1 MKRIGL
7 VRGAV
12 AALLLLPGI
21 SFALGLGDVHLNSAL
36 NAPLDAEIE
45 LVNATPEDLATLDAK
60 LASKETFARYGLDW
74 PPFMAS
80 ITVTR
85 DRGANGSQV
94 LRLKSNETVT
104 EPFLTLLIE
113 ATWARGRL
121 VREYTVLLDPPV
133 FAPNSVTPAQVAPP
147 VSAPQSASTGE
158 INRPVPQQAP
168 SAAPMA
174 AGGGDSYEVQRGDSL
189 SAIARRLSASTG
201 ARTDQLMVSIF
212 RGNPS
217 AFEGDMNRL
226 RAGAVLRVPSGDEI
240 AAVSPAEA
248 SAEISRV
255 AGSWAS
261 TAGSSP
267 SGRLRLV
274 PPSDSAS
281 AGSGAANSAEVAELQ
296 SRVRELEGQLTE
308 SKRMLELRNTEL
320 ADLQAKLAA
329 SQQAGAAQPAQ
340 PPPAAQVEAP
350 TTTPEATP
358 PAATPEATPE
368 TATPEAAAPSAE
380 PAPTPGET
388 QPSATEE
395 PAATP
400 AADQTDE
407 PSFVDTLVDNW
418 YILAGVLA
426 LVVLGVVFT
435 KSRGKRKTA
444 EFDDRLGR
452 LAEQGEDRLAEP
464 VVSISDTGRM
474 QAPAMAAAVPDDIL
488 VEESGTHRALQET
501 QDIPLAPTVRTDE
514 TISSETAVNLDQG
527 DPLAEAD
534 FHMAYGLY
542 DQAADL
548 VRIAIQREPGR
559 RDLKLKLLEVF
570 FVWGNKEQFLATAQE
585 LSETRGSAEPGEW
598 DKIVI
603 MGKQIAPEDPM
614 FAESGS
620 GSAVGVDLNLE
631 AGGTGRVDFDPFDV
645 SARMD
650 VTGGGGAD
658 PVDLDLGSALR
669 DPDATGEGLALPNR
683 DSTNQTT
690 REMTVKMTPAGSEA
704 PTVEQPAL
712 RPLDEPTIREKVEGA
727 MRRKLSSDQ
736 TAELA
741 LDDLGLELG
750 SLEQTDSS
758 LRLKPIGGAAGP
770 DANAPTMVAGL
781 DENSQRLLRAAAAR
795 QAGNGNANPEDSL
808 TEHGASG
815 TWFLTEREL
824 GGDVDLTKGRP
835 IDPNST
841 AAMAKFEMPDEGF
854 DISSTSRLAAI
865 DRNNLDFPVEPTREQ
880 PAMGGR
886 KVDLDLGGGGIEVPG
901 AVTEELA
908 VPDLEPV
915 TLSEVGTKLDLARA
929 YVDMGDPDGARN
941 ILNEVLSEGS
951 ASQKQ
956 EAQRLLESLP
966 G

>member
-1 MKRIGL
+1 MLRIGL
-7 VRGAV
+7 ARGLLAF
-12 AALLLLPGI
+12 LLLPGI
-21 SFALGLGDVHLNSAL
+21 SLALGLGDVHLNSPL

-74 PPFMAS
+74 PPFMS
-80 ITVTR
+80 GVTVSR
-85 DRGANGSQV
+85 DRSASGAQV
-94 LRLKSNETVT
+94 LRIKSTETVT

-113 ATWARGRL
+113 ASWARGRL

-133 FAPNSVTPAQVAPP
+133 FAPNGVVAAQPSMPAVGGASNSGQISRPARTETQAAAP
-147 VSAPQSASTGE
+147 VS
-158 INRPVPQQAP
+158 
-168 SAAPMA
+168 

-201 ARTDQLMVSIF
+201 ARADQLMVSIY
-212 RGNPS
+212 RGNS
-217 AFEGDMNRL
+217 GAFEGDMNRL
-226 RAGAVLRVPSGDEI
+226 RAGSVLRIPSGAEI
-240 AAVSPAEA
+240 AAVTPAEA
-248 SAEISRV
+248 NSEVRRQT
-255 AGSWAS
+255 GSWSAS
-261 TAGSSP
+261 GNVPAG
-267 SGRLRLV
+267 GRLRLV
-274 PPSDSAS
+274 PPSNSSDGST
-281 AGSGAANSAEVAELQ
+281 AGGNSAHVDELQ
-296 SRVRELEGQLTE
+296 NRVHELEGQLNE

-329 SQQAGAAQPAQ
+329 SQQPVAAQPTPTQAV
-340 PPPAAQVEAP
+340 PAPVQS
-350 TTTPEATP
+350 
-358 PAATPEATPE
+358 PAATPTPAPVTTPE
-368 TATPEAAAPSAE
+368 TAAAAQE
-380 PAPTPGET
+380 PAPTPAEPPAA
-388 QPSATEE
+388 QPVTKTPRTTVPAAEVEE
-395 PAATP
+395 P
-400 AADQTDE
+400 
-407 PSFVDTLVDNW
+407 SLIDTLKSYWWAV
-418 YILAGVLA
+418 AA
-426 LVVLGVVFT
+426 LVVVLLGLLFA
-435 KSRGKRKTA
+435 KSRGKRKSD
-444 EFDDRLGR
+444 FDDNLGR
-452 LAEQGEDRLAEP
+452 LADHGEDRLAQP
-464 VVSISDTGRM
+464 MDSLSDTGRM
-474 QAPAMAAAVPDDIL
+474 RAPTSGEIPEDIL
-488 VEESGTHRALQET
+488 VEESGSHRALQET

-548 VRIAIQREPGR
+548 VRIAIQREPQR

-570 FVWGNKEQFLATAQE
+570 FVWGNREQFVTLARE
-585 LSETRGSAEPGEW
+585 LNDTRADAEQGEW

-603 MGKQIAPEDPM
+603 MGKQIAPEDQM
-614 FAESGS
+614 FSEGAG
-620 GSAVGVDLNLE
+620 GGPVGVDLNLD
-631 AGGTGRVDFDPFDV
+631 AGGSGRVDFDPFDV

-650 VTGGGGAD
+650 VTGGGNPDA
-658 PVDLDLGSALR
+658 VDLDLGSALR
-669 DPDATGEGLALPNR
+669 DPDATGEGLALPG
-683 DSTNQTT
+683 DKSGATT

-750 SLEQTDSS
+750 SLEQTDSQIG
-758 LRLKPIGGAAGP
+758 LKPVGGMPRGP

-781 DENSQRLLRAAAAR
+781 DENSQRLLAAAAAR
-795 QAGNGNANPEDSL
+795 ATGGNIDDSQIG
-808 TEHGASG
+808 EHGASG

-824 GGDVDLTKGRP
+824 GGDVDLTKGRSV
-835 IDPNST
+835 DPNST
-841 AAMAKFEMPDEGF
+841 ASMAKFEMPEGGF

-865 DRNNLDFPVEPTREQ
+865 DRNNLDFPVEPTQLQ
-880 PAMGGR
+880 PAVGR
-886 KVDLDLGGGGIEVPG
+886 GKVDLDIGNGFEMPG
-901 AVTEELA
+901 SPTEELA

-956 EAQRLLESLP
+956 EAQRLIESLP

>member
-1 MKRIGL
+1 
-7 VRGAV
+7 V
-12 AALLLLPGI
+12 AI
-21 SFALGLGDVHLNSAL
+21 
-36 NAPLDAEIE
+36 
-45 LVNATPEDLATLDAK
+45 
-60 LASKETFARYGLDW
+60 Y
-74 PPFMAS
+74 
-80 ITVTR
+80 
-85 DRGANGSQV
+85 
-94 LRLKSNETVT
+94 
-104 EPFLTLLIE
+104 
-113 ATWARGRL
+113 
-121 VREYTVLLDPPV
+121 
-133 FAPNSVTPAQVAPP
+133 
-147 VSAPQSASTGE
+147 
-158 INRPVPQQAP
+158 
-168 SAAPMA
+168 
-174 AGGGDSYEVQRGDSL
+174 
-189 SAIARRLSASTG
+189 
-201 ARTDQLMVSIF
+201 
-212 RGNPS
+212 RGNAG

-226 RAGAVLRVPSGDEI
+226 RAGSVLRIPGSEEL
-240 AAVSPAEA
+240 AAVSPTEA
-248 SAEISRV
+248 SGEVRRL
-255 AGSWAS
+255 AGAYAPSGAS
-261 TAGSSP
+261 TSG
-267 SGRLRLV
+267 GRLRLV

-281 AGSGAANSAEVAELQ
+281 SPSASAGSSQQVDELQ
-296 SRVRELEGQLTE
+296 NRVHELEGQLTE

-329 SQQAGAAQPAQ
+329 SQQPA
-340 PPPAAQVEAP
+340 PAAQAPAQQPLPQPETATPVPVPEA
-350 TTTPEATP
+350 ATP
-358 PAATPEATPE
+358 PAA
-368 TATPEAAAPSAE
+368 APTQE
-380 PAPTPGET
+380 PAPTEAPVAEK
-388 QPSATEE
+388 PKPAKPPKATAAESEE
-395 PAATP
+395 PSLLDAIL
-400 AADQTDE
+400 E
-407 PSFVDTLVDNW
+407 KW
-418 YILAGVLA
+418 WILAAGVVLILA
-426 LVVLGVVFT
+426 LLFA
-435 KSRGKRKTA
+435 KSRGKRKSA
-444 EFDDRLGR
+444 EFDDNLGR
-452 LAEQGEDRLAEP
+452 LADHGEDRLAQP
-464 VVSISDTGRM
+464 MDSLSDTGRM
-474 QAPAMAAAVPDDIL
+474 RAPNMGAIPDDIL

-548 VRIAIQREPGR
+548 VRIAIQREPDR

-570 FVWGNKEQFLATAQE
+570 FVWGNREQFVATARE
-585 LSETRGSAEPGEW
+585 LNDSRTDAEPGEW

-614 FAESGS
+614 FAEGA
-620 GSAVGVDLNLE
+620 GGGPVGVDLNLD
-631 AGGTGRVDFDPFDV
+631 AGGSGRVDFDPFDV

-650 VTGGGGAD
+650 VTGGGNPDA
-658 PVDLDLGSALR
+658 VDLDLGSALR
-669 DPDATGEGLALPNR
+669 DPDATGEGLAMPANN
-683 DSTNQTT
+683 SGGQTT
-690 REMTVKMTPAGSEA
+690 REMTVKMTQAGSEA

-750 SLEQTDSS
+750 SLEQTDSQIG
-758 LRLKPIGGAAGP
+758 LKPVGGMPRGP
-770 DANAPTMVAGL
+770 DSNAPTMVAGL
-781 DENSQRLLRAAAAR
+781 DENSQRLLAAAAAR
-795 QAGNGNANPEDSL
+795 HGASSAEDSQI

-824 GGDVDLTKGRP
+824 GGDVDLTKGRS

-841 AAMAKFEMPDEGF
+841 ASMAKFEMPEGGF

-865 DRNNLDFPVEPTREQ
+865 DRNNLDFPVEPTQQQ
-880 PAMGGR
+880 PAVGR
-886 KVDLDLGGGGIEVPG
+886 GKVDLDLGNGFDLPG
-901 AVTEELA
+901 SPTEELQ